1 MFLNNVS
8 VLLTDMIRGRR
19 FFVNEKTV
27 YETIYSFKTFS
38 DVADYVKALEKLQF
52 EAWNQLSCEWQSH
65 YETSLL
71 YSVLDRLYVMQSE
84 LFNNVVSGILI
95 WSMEEAPVVWI

>member
-1 MFLNNVS
+1 MKNLRSNVMFLNNVS

-52 EAWNQLSCEWQSH
+52 EA
-65 YETSLL
+65 
-71 YSVLDRLYVMQSE
+71 
-84 LFNNVVSGILI
+84 
-95 WSMEEAPVVWI
+95 